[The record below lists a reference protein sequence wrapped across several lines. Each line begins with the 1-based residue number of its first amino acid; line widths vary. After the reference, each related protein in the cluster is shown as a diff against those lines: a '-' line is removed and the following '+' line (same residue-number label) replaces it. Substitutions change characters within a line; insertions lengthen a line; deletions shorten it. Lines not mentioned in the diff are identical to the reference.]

1 MNKNIMLVE
10 DDLRM
15 RILLRDYFK
24 KEGFN
29 IVEAE
34 NGEMALSLFNI
45 EQPDIIIMDI
55 MMPKLDGFNL
65 CKIIRSK
72 SIVPII
78 MLTAK
83 SEEEDK
89 LLGYELGADEYV
101 TKPFSPKVLVART
114 IALLK
119 RVEGTI
125 GNNNLIHIGDLKIN
139 IPSREV
145 FAGKKEV
152 QLSAKEFN
160 LLLYMINNKNM
171 VFTRDILLDNIWGYD
186 YEGDYRTVDTSIKR
200 LREKLG
206 EYSSYIITVRGVGYK
221 FNVD

>member
-1 MNKNIMLVE
+1 MLVE
-10 DDLRM
+10 DDTRM

-24 KEGFN
+24 KENFK
-29 IVEAE
+29 IIEAE
-34 NGEMALSLFNI
+34 NGEIALHLFNI
-45 EQPDIIIMDI
+45 EHPDIIIMDI
-55 MMPKLDGFNL
+55 MMPKLDGFSL

-78 MLTAK
+78 ILTAK

-114 IALLK
+114 IALLN

-125 GNNNLIHIGDLKIN
+125 GNNNLMQIGNLKVN
-139 IPSREV
+139 VPSMEV
-145 FAGKKEV
+145 LAGENKI

-171 VFTRDILLDNIWGYD
+171 VLTRDILLDNIWGYD

-206 EYSSYIITVRGVGYK
+206 KYSSYIVTVRGMGYK
-221 FNVD
+221 FYVE